1 MRFQLTV
8 ATAAVALMTLASAA
22 PASAFDFPTFYLD
35 ASSFHAE
42 GTIVQKTD
50 FDSYGPGVTPLG
62 ASESFGQ
69 LTLLGDPLAIVGVD
83 APQNPVRNVVTN
95 TDPTKYTKGLIGQT
109 GYNMLSFKLGNLS
122 GYGDQVF
129 VELFTNVTSSA
140 YGLYPGPA
148 PEVLTF
154 YGFIVPKGEYFLG
167 FQMNNTDY
175 GSNFEPTPIDQ
186 SFGLTD
192 IELGATG
199 EICLTRVC
207 TGGGVP
213 EPASWGLMILGFGLA
228 GVTVRGR
235 RRAIAGA
242 FDA

>member
-22 PASAFDFPTFYLD
+22 PANAFDFPTFYGD
-35 ASSFHAE
+35 ATSFHAQ
-42 GTIVQKTD
+42 GTVLSKTD
-50 FDSYGPGVTPLG
+50 FDGYGPGVTPLG
-62 ASESFGQ
+62 TSESFGP
-69 LTLLGDPLAIVGVD
+69 LTLQGDPLAVVGVD
-83 APQNPVRNVVTN
+83 AAQNPVRNLITN

-109 GYNMLSFKLGNLS
+109 GYNMLSFSLGNLS

-129 VELFTNVTSSA
+129 VQLFTNVTSYS

-148 PEVLTF
+148 PEVLSF
-154 YGFIVPKGEYFLG
+154 YGFVVPKGESFLG

-186 SFGLTD
+186 TFGLTD

-199 EICLTRVC
+199 GICLTRVC
-207 TGGGVP
+207 SGGGVP
-213 EPASWGLMILGFGLA
+213 EPNSWALMIAGFGLA
-228 GVTVRGR
+228 GATLRGR

-242 FDA
+242 SGA